1 MTREVAEALA
11 KQIEHDCP
19 QCRVDGVREQQGS
32 YVIDVRYA
40 AQETPF
46 EVTSREAWEQRLR
59 DGRLSPEP

>member
-19 QCRVDGVREQQGS
+19 QCSVEGVRDRQGS
-32 YVIDVRYA
+32 YVIDVRHT
-40 AQETPF
+40 AQGAPF

-59 DGRLSPEP
+59 DGRMSPEQ